1 MRNVDVHTLDGNDA
15 TTVHRRSD
23 FTKVDGAD
31 NGGDSNSAS
40 HDHSSDDKLS
50 QRVGSA
56 DEDTADDEEDVAN
69 GEDSFA
75 TDSGRGRSVSEGKGN
90 KEKGRRQTCPSKSH
104 R

>member
-69 GEDSFA
+69 
-75 TDSGRGRSVSEGKGN
+75 SGRGRSVSEGKGN